1 MNMDVHDSRV
11 STQGLHQGLH
21 PGSPPGSPP
30 IERCLHL
37 HSCACTRRNCPV
49 TDARAHLRSSYSSVP
64 SFLLQHLSFASAP
77 RLCASPL
84 CRSYCLPARLSF
96 LFKPLRLA
104 FVPRLRAWPLRALKL
119 LPPTTLFILTHS
131 FTLTLTVSRSSHS
144 TQFKLLSQTILPSS
158 YYDMKSSMTDLAMS
172 NPIG

>member
-1 MNMDVHDSRV
+1 MLF
-11 STQGLHQGLH
+11 LHQQQPSNERLR
-21 PGSPPGSPP
+21 
-30 IERCLHL
+30 IRDTVERCLHL

-49 TDARAHLRSSYSSVP
+49 TDARAHLRSSYCPVP

-104 FVPRLRAWPLRALKL
+104 FVPRLRACLCVRNC
-119 LPPTTLFILTHS
+119 PPTTLSVLSLTL
-131 FTLTLTVSRSSHS
+131 FTLTLTVSRSSHFI
-144 TQFKLLSQTILPSS
+144 QFKLLSQTILPPS
-158 YYDMKSSMTDLAMS
+158 YYDVKSSMTDLARS

>member
-1 MNMDVHDSRV
+1 MLF
-11 STQGLHQGLH
+11 LHQQQ
-21 PGSPPGSPP
+21 PSNERSR
-30 IERCLHL
+30 IRDTVERCLHL

-49 TDARAHLRSSYSSVP
+49 TDARAHLRSSYCPVP

-104 FVPRLRAWPLRALKL
+104 FVPRLRAWPLRAQKL
-119 LPPTTLFILTHS
+119 LPPYHSVRSLTHS
-131 FTLTLTVSRSSHS
+131 LYSHS
-144 TQFKLLSQTILPSS
+144 HCLSLIAFHSIQVIITNNLTPFLL
-158 YYDMKSSMTDLAMS
+158 
-172 NPIG
+172 

>member
-1 MNMDVHDSRV
+1 MHEMRIMVYADERGRARLQSLHPGSPPRV
-11 STQGLHQGLH
+11 STQGLH

-30 IERCLHL
+30 SQRCLHL

-49 TDARAHLRSSYSSVP
+49 TDARAHLRSSYCPVP

-84 CRSYCLPARLSF
+84 CRSYCVPARLSF

-104 FVPRLRAWPLRALKL
+104 FVLRLRAWPLRAQKL
-119 LPPTTLFILTHS
+119 LPPYL
-131 FTLTLTVSRSSHS
+131 
-144 TQFKLLSQTILPSS
+144 
-158 YYDMKSSMTDLAMS
+158 
-172 NPIG
+172 